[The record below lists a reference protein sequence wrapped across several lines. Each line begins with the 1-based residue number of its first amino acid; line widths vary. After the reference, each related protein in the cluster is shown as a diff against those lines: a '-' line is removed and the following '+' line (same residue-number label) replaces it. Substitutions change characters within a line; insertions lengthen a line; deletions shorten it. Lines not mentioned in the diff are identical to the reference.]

1 MDKEIVILDV
11 MDTTGKVCIVVV
23 QRCLLGEQSDFF
35 YCDVH
40 NTTQHNTTQ
49 HSTTQDNTR
58 QDKTIESTALIYF
71 KIYVN

>member
-11 MDTTGKVCIVVV
+11 MDTAGKVCIVVV

-40 NTTQHNTTQ
+40 NTTQHNTAQ
-49 HSTTQDNTR
+49 HKTI
-58 QDKTIESTALIYF
+58 QDKTRQSKVRHSYILKYM
-71 KIYVN
+71 

>member
-11 MDTTGKVCIVVV
+11 MDTAGKVCIVVV

-49 HSTTQDNTR
+49 YKTR
-58 QDKTIESTALIYF
+58 QSKVRHSYILKYM
-71 KIYVN
+71 